1 MKKYAFGVDVGGTTC
16 KIGFFETDGR
26 LIDKW
31 EIKTNKENGGASI
44 LSDVAQAIEGKLTEK
59 GISRNDVQGIGVGVP
74 APVTVDG
81 IVNGSANLGWKY
93 KNAKKELE
101 ELKTVGRREVAEK
114 IKVALSFGDL
124 SENSEYDEAKNDQ
137 AMMEARIA
145 DLEVMLQGA
154 VVIDESELTN
164 EKVHIGSRIEVD
176 ITSSTGAQSRRDF
189 KIVGSNEAD
198 PRNGKISDESA
209 VGKALIGAK
218 VGDVIEVETPAG
230 ISKYHIV
237 TISR

>member
-1 MKKYAFGVDVGGTTC
+1 M
-16 KIGFFETDGR
+16 
-26 LIDKW
+26 
-31 EIKTNKENGGASI
+31 ASERQYF
-44 LSDVAQAIEGKLTEK
+44 VTEEGLAALE
-59 GISRNDVQGIGVGVP
+59 
-74 APVTVDG
+74 
-81 IVNGSANLGWKY
+81 
-93 KNAKKELE
+93 KELE

-124 SENSEYDEAKNDQ
+124 SEAKNDQ